1 MECVLKLEDGR
12 KDVKKEQVLNSGSSF
27 LNPNIEYFSLYAVQ
41 QETLISAGDSALDH
55 NAYPDYCKILATFVY
70 A

>member
-12 KDVKKEQVLNSGSSF
+12 KDVKKKQVLNSGSAF
-27 LNPNIEYFSLYAVQ
+27 LNPDVEYFSLYAIQ
-41 QETLISAGDSALDH
+41 QETLLSVGDSALDD
-55 NAYPDYCKILATFVY
+55 NVYSDYCKILATYVY

>member
-27 LNPNIEYFSLYAVQ
+27 LNPNIEYFSLYAV
-41 QETLISAGDSALDH
+41 
-55 NAYPDYCKILATFVY
+55 
-70 A
+70 